1 LENRRLKIFS
11 DSMHLEDGL
20 FLESR
25 DPEAMTSTISIKKS
39 ISEFPELPAGFHENL
54 HKELQM

>member
-1 LENRRLKIFS
+1 
-11 DSMHLEDGL
+11 MHLEDGL

-39 ISEFPELPAGFHENL
+39 IPELPELPAGFHENL
-54 HKELQM
+54 HKELRM